1 MANNTTRM
9 MRIKIII
16 ERAEESFWA
25 YSENIQGI
33 NGVGNTANE
42 VKQSVLD
49 CIEIQKGL
57 GNFKMAIANN
67 YVVVFKFD
75 TKSILEYYNKIFTNV
90 VFERITGISPRQMSY
105 YQIGLKKFTQVQV
118 KKMELAFHKL
128 GAELIAVELK

>member
-1 MANNTTRM
+1 MTNNTSSM
-9 MRIKIII
+9 MQIKIII

-33 NGVGNTANE
+33 NGVGNTVNE

-57 GNFKMAIANN
+57 GNLKMSIASD

-75 TKSILEYYNKIFTNV
+75 TKSILEYF
-90 VFERITGISPRQMSY
+90 
-105 YQIGLKKFTQVQV
+105 KK
-118 KKMELAFHKL
+118 KL
-128 GAELIAVELK
+128 RML